1 MLCPLTKNSSFE
13 EQRHVNT
20 VYNSIQQRIPK
31 QVIGQL
37 PLFIDKLIEMLSEEN
52 RCHRDFVQS
61 QRMSPDPDSASRTR
75 QHRSAGMF
83 DWI

>member
-1 MLCPLTKNSSFE
+1 MCPFTKNSIFD
-13 EQRHVNT
+13 EQRHVTT
-20 VYNSIQQRIPK
+20 VYNSIQQKIPE
-31 QVIGQL
+31 QLIGQL

-61 QRMSPDPDSASRTR
+61 QCMSPDPDSASQTR